1 MKTFAPKVK
10 PTRIPWILPYKATP
24 FCPSVQ
30 IQEIQ
35 DQIGKI
41 NSALE
46 ERQGVI
52 NDQIREL
59 NVIRQQK
66 IDLDKQIQLQTS
78 QITDLNRHIE
88 RYESDI
94 ERLTEDKE

>member
-1 MKTFAPKVK
+1 MIEETK
-10 PTRIPWILPYKATP
+10 
-24 FCPSVQ
+24 VQ

>member
-1 MKTFAPKVK
+1 MIEETK
-10 PTRIPWILPYKATP
+10 
-24 FCPSVQ
+24 VQ

-94 ERLTEDKE
+94 ERLTEDKEQLIERLNDLS

>member
-1 MKTFAPKVK
+1 MIEETK
-10 PTRIPWILPYKATP
+10 
-24 FCPSVQ
+24 VQ

-52 NDQIREL
+52 ND
-59 NVIRQQK
+59 
-66 IDLDKQIQLQTS
+66 
-78 QITDLNRHIE
+78 
-88 RYESDI
+88 
-94 ERLTEDKE
+94 